1 MTDNSLF
8 DLEPLTAKN
17 RRKQAKNNSLFDV
30 EALTAKNR
38 RSLAESSLSPATR
51 AMLLL
56 LAELDTNKEVIAA
69 LLEMGD
75 MEMGHIRYIAAP
87 VMVHRGAWSDTI
99 PSWIFRAI
107 AIDRLKLVFEEH
119 DKGIVGNLVTPGE
132 IVAVMMPASYEAPMK
147 SRWVDV
153 YLWACNEA
161 MVAHNRLK
169 DGVKDT
175 WELIG
180 CRPVE
185 YKSIKHDY
193 EELARD
199 IRSKVVEAAR
209 LRGWKKRTVDSDK
222 KQQSAGVSEIDG
234 QLNIL
239 EFSTDE
245 TEESDAAPAPMPAVE
260 QTNLF
265 DLLG

>member
-1 MTDNSLF
+1 MT
-8 DLEPLTAKN
+8 ET
-17 RRKQAKNNSLFDV
+17 NSLFDV
-30 EALTAKNR
+30 EALTVANR
-38 RSLAESSLSPATR
+38 RQKSEKKITSATK
-51 AMLLL
+51 AMFLL
-56 LAELDTNKEVIAA
+56 LAELDMNKEVTAA
-69 LLEMGD
+69 LLELSD
-75 MEMGHIRYIAAP
+75 MELGHIRYIAGP
-87 VMVHRGAWSDTI
+87 VIVHRGAWSDCI

-107 AIDRLKLVFEEH
+107 AIDRLKLIFDELEL
-119 DKGIVGNLVTPGE
+119 GIVGKLATPAE
-132 IVAVMMPASYEAPMK
+132 VVAVMMPASYEAPMK
-147 SRWVDV
+147 SRWTDV

-169 DGVKDT
+169 GDVKDT

-180 CRPVE
+180 CRPVQ
-185 YKSIKHDY
+185 YKSIKDDY

-209 LRGWKKRTVDSDK
+209 LKGWNKRTIDSGEK
-222 KQQSAGVSEIDG
+222 LKQNKSTLTLEVEG

-239 EFSTDE
+239 ELSTDE
-245 TEESDAAPAPMPAVE
+245 IDVDGVGVVAPESKIL

>member
-1 MTDNSLF
+1 MSKT
-8 DLEPLTAKN
+8 
-17 RRKQAKNNSLFDV
+17 NSLFDV

-38 RSLAESSLSPATR
+38 RKLAQKKITPATK
-51 AMLLL
+51 AMFLL
-56 LAELDTNKEVIAA
+56 LAELDMNKEVTAA
-69 LLEMGD
+69 LLELSD
-75 MEMGHIRYIAAP
+75 LELWHIRYIAGP
-87 VMVHRGAWSDTI
+87 VIVHRGAWSDCI
-99 PSWIFRAI
+99 PPWIFRAI
-107 AIDRLKLVFEEH
+107 AIDRLKLIFDEL
-119 DKGIVGNLVTPGE
+119 DIGIVGKLATPAE

-147 SRWVDV
+147 SRWSDV

-180 CRPVE
+180 CRPVQ
-185 YKSIKHDY
+185 YKSIKDDY

-209 LRGWKKRTVDSDK
+209 LKGWNKRTIDSAEK
-222 KQQSAGVSEIDG
+222 LKQKYSAQALEIEG

-239 EFSTDE
+239 ELS
-245 TEESDAAPAPMPAVE
+245 TEEVEGDGGGVAPPE
-260 QTNLF
+260 SKILQTNLF